1 MLGLGLLSLGA
12 SDPVTESPYAQ
23 CKPMAPSQSPDTKEQ
38 CKPMGPA
45 KPRLQYTSSGQIDP
59 KMGHLKRVYMAVNRG
74 DLDTDQSVNKQAH
87 LTQSNKWTKVIL
99 QHPQACAVNLRDTFD
114 VIWDSGA
121 SFCIT
126 NNIKDFI
133 TPIKPIE
140 DASVNGI
147 NGPMSIIGSG

>member
-1 MLGLGLLSLGA
+1 
-12 SDPVTESPYAQ
+12 
-23 CKPMAPSQSPDTKEQ
+23 MAPSQSPDTKER
-38 CKPMGPA
+38 CKPMAPTNS
-45 KPRLQYTSSGQIDP
+45 RIQYTSSGHIDP

-74 DLDTDQSVNKQAH
+74 DLECSQSVKDQACSA
-87 LTQSNKWTKVIL
+87 QSNTWTKVIL
-99 QHPQACAVNLRDTFD
+99 QHPQACAVNLNDTFD